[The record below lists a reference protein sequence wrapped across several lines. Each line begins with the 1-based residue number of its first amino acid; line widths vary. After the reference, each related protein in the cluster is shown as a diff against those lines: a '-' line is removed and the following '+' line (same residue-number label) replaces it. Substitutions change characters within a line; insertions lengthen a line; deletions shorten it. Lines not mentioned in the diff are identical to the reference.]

1 MKKSLKIFELLKEK
15 QLIALLTPKNVEQCV
30 TAYEVFS
37 PLGVTLEIAFR
48 SDTAMAGIQS
58 VLEKYPDALI
68 LAGTV
73 MTETQAESAVWA
85 GVAGIVSADYI
96 PSVVEV
102 CVKHD
107 TLCVPG
113 GLGDVGKQLSQ
124 KAELY
129 GCQFEALRERYPYQ
143 WIHKLFPA
151 LTSTTSFIGLSKA
164 WRGPFKGLS
173 LIYTGGVSR
182 DNLSEIVRFDPEGIF
197 CGSALTRFIDEPQR
211 MKEEA
216 EKWLSIVGEGRE
228 KSG

>member
-1 MKKSLKIFELLKEK
+1 MSKSLQIFNLLKEK
-15 QLIALLTPKNVEQCV
+15 QVIALLTPKSVEQCV

-48 SDTAMAGIQS
+48 SDTAMAGIQR

-73 MTETQAESAVWA
+73 MTETQAEKAVWA

-96 PSVVEV
+96 PSVVEF

-113 GLGDVGKQLSQ
+113 GLGDVGKQLSK

-129 GCQFEALRERYPYQ
+129 GCEFEALREQYPYQ
-143 WIHKLFPA
+143 WLHKLFPA
-151 LTSTTSFIGLSKA
+151 MTSTTSFIGLSKA
-164 WRGPFKGLS
+164 WKGPFKGLS
-173 LIYTGGVSR
+173 VIYTGGVSR
-182 DNLSEIVRFDPEGIF
+182 DNLSEIVRFDPDGIF
-197 CGSALTRFIDEPQR
+197 CGSAMTRFIEDPQM

-216 EKWLSIVGEGRE
+216 EKWLSIVGKDRE
-228 KSG
+228 